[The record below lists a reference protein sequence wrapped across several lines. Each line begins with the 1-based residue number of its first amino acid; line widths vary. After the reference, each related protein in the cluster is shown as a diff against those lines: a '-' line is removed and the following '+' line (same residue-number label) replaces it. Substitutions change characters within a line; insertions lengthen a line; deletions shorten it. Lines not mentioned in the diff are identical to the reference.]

1 MPTRQKKLCSINFAS
16 AHLSTSRVQMDHY
29 ANGAKRT
36 KHMFSCHLYKTLR
49 SQLQQIP
56 LHHAEQYLIS
66 SSVAEADRNDQAIII
81 LSNRKN
87 DMQSQYSKK
96 KTTKKEKTEQTVA
109 LMERLRGIPDVI
121 QKYLGTHRLA
131 LDFSF

>member
-1 MPTRQKKLCSINFAS
+1 
-16 AHLSTSRVQMDHY
+16 
-29 ANGAKRT
+29 
-36 KHMFSCHLYKTLR
+36 MFSCHLYKTLR